1 MTEMT
6 EEKHAC
12 PTLAAS
18 PARFA
23 IMFAFRLHSRLMPS
37 LRAPAVTPFAL
48 PRFRLALLAS
58 ACLMALAAGPLA
70 QAQTARKPSPYENS
84 RPLRPD
90 EIEARKAEDARRGG
104 PAFLAKVQS
113 QAEFQQLAR
122 VYNAGTPLEIPHLLF
137 VIDRQR
143 GNRIYYLDTPRY
155 GLHET
160 FARERSLLPG
170 KDKAALTAQYK
181 DPNRRLLFGTL
192 SWQRDLPGYTYEFWE
207 GDRLTPDLLKVADE
221 AVSKSFYAPV
231 KFKSNS
237 TLQEQAAKT
246 TGLAFVT
253 QEALLREQ
261 PFLPLNPGR
270 AQGRLRIV
278 ASVDNTPDLARDDI
292 VVLDEVPIW
301 LPPVAGLITQRPS
314 TLLSHVNLLAKGWGV
329 PNAYVRDAATAL
341 RQYDGQWVTLT
352 VTGNDYQVQPAERP
366 ATAGPGSQPRK
377 PQAVLPKPD
386 LTVQAEKPLDALAVR
401 DSRHCG
407 VKAAN
412 LGALKSA
419 LPPAA
424 SVPDGFCI
432 PFSQYAAFMK
442 QLGIAQRVAALEQRD
457 DFKSDATVRRQ
468 ELAKLR
474 QDIQA
479 ARPDPAL
486 AAAWQARWQQQLK
499 GRGVFVRSSSNS
511 EDLPGFSGAGLYTT
525 VPNVVQADAFVQA
538 VLTVWASVYNFEA
551 YEARRAAGIGQ
562 DAVVMAVLVQLAAPS
577 DSSGVMITRDPF
589 DASRRYVTYI
599 SAKRGLGIKV
609 VEGKRQAEQVMYS
622 SWSKAV
628 QVLTRSAEDT
638 QLVADA
644 AGGVREVALTDNRQ
658 VLNDALVARLAAVGR
673 QIKQRLG
680 GVDQD
685 IEWAVV
691 GDKIVILQSRP
702 YIDGRR

>member
-1 MTEMT
+1 MT
-6 EEKHAC
+6 A
-12 PTLAAS
+12 LRS
-18 PARFA
+18 PAAMPFA
-23 IMFAFRLHSRLMPS
+23 PSRL
-37 LRAPAVTPFAL
+37 
-48 PRFRLALLAS
+48 RLSLLAG
-58 ACLMALAAGPLA
+58 ACLLTLAAGPLA
-70 QAQTARKPSPYENS
+70 QAQTARKPSPYENA

-90 EIEARKAEDARRGG
+90 EIEARKAEDARQGG
-104 PAFLAKVQS
+104 PAFLAKIQT

-122 VYNAGTPLEIPHLLF
+122 VYNAGTPLEIPHVLF

-160 FARERSLLPG
+160 FARERNLLPG

-207 GDRLTPDLLKVADE
+207 GDRLTPELLKLADDT
-221 AVSKSFYAPV
+221 VTQSFYAPIR
-231 KFKSNS
+231 FKTNS
-237 TLQEQAAKT
+237 TLHEQTAKDAGVT
-246 TGLAFVT
+246 SVT

-261 PFLPLNPGR
+261 PFLPLNPGQ

-278 ASVDNTPDLARDDI
+278 TSVDNTPDLARDDI

-329 PNAYVRDAATAL
+329 PNAYVRDAAKTL
-341 RQYDGQWVTLT
+341 RQYDGQWVRLT
-352 VTGNDYQVQPAERP
+352 VTGNDYQVQPA
-366 ATAGPGSQPRK
+366 AQPGTPPDAPPK
-377 PQAVLPKPD
+377 AAVWLPKPD
-386 LTVQAEKPLDALAVR
+386 LTVQALKPLDALAVR

-432 PFSQYAAFMK
+432 PFAQYTAFMQ
-442 QLGIAQRVAALEQRD
+442 QLGIAERVAALEQRD
-457 DFKSDATVRRQ
+457 DFKADASVRRQ
-468 ELAKLR
+468 ALAKLR

-486 AAAWQARWQQQLK
+486 ISTWQARWQKQLQ

-525 VPNVVQADAFVQA
+525 VPNVVQADALTQA

-562 DAVVMAVLVQLAAPS
+562 DAVVMGVLVQLAAPS

-589 DASRRYVTYI
+589 DATRRYVTYI

-644 AGGVREVALTDNRQ
+644 AGGVREVALTDTRQ

-673 QIKQRLG
+673 QVKQRLG
-680 GVDQD
+680 EVDQD

-702 YIDGRR
+702 YVDGRR

>member
-1 MTEMT
+1 
-6 EEKHAC
+6 
-12 PTLAAS
+12 
-18 PARFA
+18 
-23 IMFAFRLHSRLMPS
+23 MFAFWPHFLPMPS
-37 LRAPAVTPFAL
+37 LRAPVITPFAL
-48 PRFRLALLAS
+48 PRFRLALLAGAS
-58 ACLMALAAGPLA
+58 LIALAAGPLA
-70 QAQTARKPSPYENS
+70 QAQTARKPSPYEN
-84 RPLRPD
+84 RVDLRIGEPTDAGATSQGDPAAPD
-90 EIEARKAEDARRGG
+90 SLGNIASQED
-104 PAFLAKVQS
+104 FLR
-113 QAEFQQLAR
+113 LAR
-122 VYNAGTPLEIPHLLF
+122 TYNAGTPLEIPHVLF
-137 VIDRQR
+137 AIDRQH
-143 GNRIYYLDTPRY
+143 GNRIYYINTPRFD
-155 GLHET
+155 LHENFVRRT
-160 FARERSLLPG
+160 RLAPDLTRSTLI
-170 KDKAALTAQYK
+170 AQYK
-181 DPNRRLLFGTL
+181 DPKRRFLFGTL
-192 SWQRDLPGYTYEFWE
+192 SQQRDLPGYTYEFWE
-207 GDRLTPDLLKVADE
+207 GDRLTPALLKLADD
-221 AVSKSFYAPV
+221 AVKRSFFAHAS
-231 KFKSNS
+231 FKTNS
-237 TLQEQAAKT
+237 TLHEQTAKDAGVT
-246 TGLAFVT
+246 FVT

-329 PNAYVRDAATAL
+329 PNAYVRDAAKTL

-366 ATAGPGSQPRK
+366 ATAGPGSPPATPPKAQAQLPR
-377 PQAVLPKPD
+377 PD
-386 LTVQAEKPLDALAVR
+386 LTVQALKPLDALAVR

-419 LPPAA
+419 LRPAA

-432 PFSQYAAFMK
+432 PFAQYAAFMK

-457 DFKSDATVRRQ
+457 DFKADATVRRQ
-468 ELAKLR
+468 ELARLR

-486 AAAWQARWQQQLK
+486 VATWQARWQRQLQ

-525 VPNVVQADAFVQA
+525 VPNVVQADALTQA

-658 VLNDALVARLAAVGR
+658 VLNDALVARLATVGR

-702 YIDGRR
+702 YVDGRR